1 LLVKKLYTNR
11 SNLKLSLFLLF
22 ISMVSNSI
30 TAKSFF
36 DAGESSL
43 SIITESNQ
51 ISSDETM
58 LVGLKFKLNSGWHT
72 YWENPGDAG
81 AGASVVW
88 ELPPGFTASEIL
100 WPGPTKI
107 PVEPL
112 MTYGYEDEALLL
124 TKITSPKNISYPVNI
139 GAKVSWFTCKDI
151 CLPQEGEVSIKLLQG
166 SKSENKFTSELKE
179 IEKTVPI
186 DLSSPHR
193 LSLLDNKIFLQFE
206 REGSQQIS
214 SAYFFPAEYGF
225 ISYVAHQKLEKND
238 KSFSLELTP
247 AEVQV
252 KTSNL
257 KGVLKLNLD
266 GASEYYNLDLPL
278 LYKADTSLLSLN
290 LITALFFAFI
300 GGLILNAMPCVFPI
314 LSIKI
319 LGFIEQSQGSREKM
333 MKHGLVFSAG
343 VLTTFLIVAGLL
355 LFLRSTGDSI
365 GWGYQLQSPLIISL
379 LIYLFVAVGIVFMG
393 NLVLGSQLAKY
404 GVLAQ
409 GQRDL
414 AGSFLTGVLA
424 VVVASPC
431 TAPFMGPALGM
442 AFLQPGLGS
451 LFIFLAL
458 GIGFSLPYMTLSIF
472 PQLLSKLPKPG
483 EWMETL
489 KQIMA
494 FPMWGSALWLT
505 WVLSSQVE
513 LQSVFA
519 VLIGA
524 LLVAASLWLLEKTQ
538 NSQGLSRSFAL
549 FISVILLAFSLW
561 LIPNSYKESS
571 EEIEGNEY
579 RFSSERLEN
588 LRLNQQ
594 AVFLNFTADWC
605 ITCKV
610 NEAIALNRES
620 VKKILADKNI
630 VYLKADWTRKDPE
643 IASMLANYGRTGVPL
658 YILFPPQGE
667 PIILPELLTED
678 LLLDFIN
685 KIN

>member
-1 LLVKKLYTNR
+1 
-11 SNLKLSLFLLF
+11 
-22 ISMVSNSI
+22 MVSNSI

-51 ISSDETM
+51 ISSDETI

-124 TKITSPKNISYPVNI
+124 TKITSPKTISYPVNI

-166 SKSENKFTSELKE
+166 SKFKNEFTSVLKE

-524 LLVAASLWLLEKTQ
+524 LLVAVGLWLLEKTQ

-549 FISVILLAFSLW
+549 FISISLLVFSLW
-561 LIPNSYKESS
+561 LIPNSYKASP
-571 EEIEGNEY
+571 EEIEGNDY

>member
-1 LLVKKLYTNR
+1 
-11 SNLKLSLFLLF
+11 
-22 ISMVSNSI
+22 MVSNSI
-30 TAKSFF
+30 TAESFF
-36 DAGESSL
+36 NASESNLSL
-43 SIITESNQ
+43 ITESDL
-51 ISSDETM
+51 ISSDETI
-58 LVGLKFKLNSGWHT
+58 LVGLKFKLNPGWHT

-81 AGASVVW
+81 AGATVVW
-88 ELPPGFTASEIL
+88 ELPPNFTATEIL
-100 WPGPTKI
+100 WPGPKKI

-124 TKITSPKNISYPVNI
+124 TKITSPKVLTYPVNI
-139 GAKVSWFTCKDI
+139 RAKVSWFTCKDI
-151 CLPQEGEVSIKLLQG
+151 CLPQEGEVSIKLYQG
-166 SKSENKFTSELKE
+166 SKSENKSTLTLREM
-179 IEKTVPI
+179 EKTVPT
-186 DLSSPHR
+186 DLSSPYR
-193 LSLLDNKIFLQFE
+193 VNLIDNKIFLQFE
-206 REGSQQIS
+206 RENAQKIT

-225 ISYVAHQKLEKND
+225 ISYVANQKLEKND
-238 KSFSLELTP
+238 KSFSLELLP

-252 KTSNL
+252 KTMNL

-266 GASEYYNLDLPL
+266 GATEYYNLDLPL
-278 LYKADTSLLSLN
+278 HDNADISPPSLN

-319 LGFIEQSQGSREKM
+319 LGFIEQSQGSREKIIQ
-333 MKHGLVFSAG
+333 HGLVFSAG
-343 VLTTFLIVAGLL
+343 VLTTFLVVAGVL

-393 NLVLGSQLAKY
+393 NLVLGGQLAKY

-409 GQRDL
+409 SQRDL

-431 TAPFMGPALGM
+431 TAPFMGPALGI

-524 LLVAASLWLLEKTQ
+524 LLVSVCLWLLEKTQ
-538 NSQGLSRSFAL
+538 NSQGLSRNLAL
-549 FISVILLAFSLW
+549 FISVFLLAFSLW
-561 LIPNSYKESS
+561 LIPTSYKEGP
-571 EEIEGNEY
+571 EEIERNGYE
-579 RFSSERLEN
+579 FSSERLEN

-594 AVFLNFTADWC
+594 AIFLNFTADWC

-610 NEAIALNRES
+610 NEAVALNRES
-620 VKKILADKNI
+620 VKKTLADKNI

-643 IASMLANYGRTGVPL
+643 IAMMLASYGRTGVPL
-658 YILFPPQGE
+658 YILFPPQGK

-678 LLLDFIN
+678 LLISFIN
-685 KIN
+685 KIK

>member
-1 LLVKKLYTNR
+1 
-11 SNLKLSLFLLF
+11 
-22 ISMVSNSI
+22 MVSNSI

-51 ISSDETM
+51 ISSDETI

-166 SKSENKFTSELKE
+166 SKFKNEFTSVLKE

-278 LYKADTSLLSLN
+278 LDKADASPLTLN

-393 NLVLGSQLAKY
+393 YLVLGSQLAKY

-424 VVVASPC
+424 LVVASPC

-483 EWMETL
+483 EWMEAL

-524 LLVAASLWLLEKTQ
+524 LLVAVGLWLLEKTQ

-549 FISVILLAFSLW
+549 FISIILLVFSLW
-561 LIPNSYKESS
+561 LIPNSYKASP
-571 EEIEGNEY
+571 EEIEGNDY

-658 YILFPPQGE
+658 YILFPTQGE

-678 LLLDFIN
+678 LLVDFIN

>member
-1 LLVKKLYTNR
+1 
-11 SNLKLSLFLLF
+11 
-22 ISMVSNSI
+22 MVSNSI
-30 TAKSFF
+30 TAESFF
-36 DAGESSL
+36 NASESNLSL
-43 SIITESNQ
+43 ITESDL
-51 ISSDETM
+51 ISSDETI
-58 LVGLKFKLNSGWHT
+58 LVGLKFKLNPGWHT

-88 ELPPGFTASEIL
+88 ELPPNFTATEIL
-100 WPGPTKI
+100 WPGPKKI

-124 TKITSPKNISYPVNI
+124 TKITSPKVLTYPVNI
-139 GAKVSWFTCKDI
+139 RAKVSWFTCKDI
-151 CLPQEGEVSIKLLQG
+151 CLPQEGEVSIKLHQG
-166 SKSENKFTSELKE
+166 SKSENKSTLTLREM
-179 IEKTVPI
+179 EKTVPT
-186 DLSSPHR
+186 DLSSPYR
-193 LSLLDNKIFLQFE
+193 VNLIDNKIFLQFE
-206 REGSQQIS
+206 RENAQKIT

-225 ISYVAHQKLEKND
+225 ISYVANQKLEKND
-238 KSFSLELTP
+238 RSFSLELLP

-252 KTSNL
+252 KTMNL

-266 GASEYYNLDLPL
+266 GATEYYNLDLPL
-278 LYKADTSLLSLN
+278 HDNADISPPSLN

-319 LGFIEQSQGSREKM
+319 LGFIEQSQGSREKIM
-333 MKHGLVFSAG
+333 QHGLVFSAG
-343 VLTTFLIVAGLL
+343 VLTTFLVVAGVL

-393 NLVLGSQLAKY
+393 NLVLGGQLAKY

-409 GQRDL
+409 SQRDL

-524 LLVAASLWLLEKTQ
+524 LLVSVCLWLLEKTQ
-538 NSQGLSRSFAL
+538 NSQGLSRNLAL
-549 FISVILLAFSLW
+549 FISVFLLAFSLW
-561 LIPNSYKESS
+561 LIPTSYKEGP
-571 EEIEGNEY
+571 EEIERNGYE
-579 RFSSERLEN
+579 FSSERLEN

-594 AVFLNFTADWC
+594 AIFLNFTADWC

-610 NEAIALNRES
+610 NEAVALNRES

-643 IASMLANYGRTGVPL
+643 IASMLASYGRTGVPL
-658 YILFPPQGE
+658 YILFPSQGK

-678 LLLDFIN
+678 LLVGFIK

>member
-1 LLVKKLYTNR
+1 MNKLYKNK
-11 SNLKLSLFLLF
+11 NNFKFGLFLLF
-22 ISMVSNSI
+22 ISIFYNSI
-30 TAKSFF
+30 TAESFF

-43 SIITESNQ
+43 SLIAESDQ
-51 ISSDETM
+51 INSEET
-58 LVGLKFKLNSGWHT
+58 LLIGLKFELNPGWHT

-81 AGASVVW
+81 AGASVTW
-88 ELPPGFTASEIL
+88 KLPSGFIASQIL
-100 WPGPTKI
+100 WPGPTRI

-124 TKITSPKNISYPVNI
+124 TKITSPEIISYPVTI
-139 GAKVSWFTCKDI
+139 EAKVSWFTCKDI
-151 CLPQEGEVSIKLLQG
+151 CLPQEGEVSIRLYQG
-166 SKSENKFTSELKE
+166 VKSENNSTSLLKK
-179 IEKTVPI
+179 ISKTVPR
-186 DLSSPHR
+186 DFSLPHR
-193 LSLLDNKIFLQFE
+193 VSFLDNKIFLQFE
-206 REGSQQIS
+206 RGEAQQIS

-225 ISYVAHQKLEKND
+225 ISYVANQRLEKND

-252 KTSNL
+252 KTLNL
-257 KGVLKLNLD
+257 KGVLKLNLE

-278 LYKADTSLLSLN
+278 DDKTDNYLFNIT

-319 LGFIEQSQGSREKM
+319 LGFIEKSQGSREKM
-333 MKHGLVFSAG
+333 LQHGLVFSAG

-355 LFLRSTGDSI
+355 LFFRSTGDLI
-365 GWGYQLQSPLIISL
+365 GWGYQLQSPLVISL

-393 NLVLGSQLAKY
+393 NLVLGSQLQKY
-404 GVLAQ
+404 GFLAQ
-409 GQRDL
+409 NQRDL
-414 AGSFLTGVLA
+414 TGSFLTGVLA
-424 VVVASPC
+424 VIVASPC
-431 TAPFMGPALGM
+431 TAPFMGPALGL
-442 AFLQPGLGS
+442 AYLQPGFGS
-451 LFIFLAL
+451 LFIFLSL
-458 GIGFSLPYMTLSIF
+458 GLGFSFPYLTLSIF

-513 LQSVFA
+513 LKSVFA

-524 LLVAASLWLLEKTQ
+524 LLVSICLWLLEKTQ
-538 NSQGLSRSFAL
+538 NSQGFSRSLAL
-549 FISVILLAFSLW
+549 FISIILLAVSLW
-561 LIPNSYKESS
+561 LIPNSYKSDIT
-571 EEIEGNEY
+571 EIEGSDY
-579 RFSSERLEN
+579 GFSSERLEN

-610 NEAIALNRES
+610 NEVVALNRES
-620 VKKILADKNI
+620 IKKIFADKNI

-643 IASMLANYGRTGVPL
+643 IAKLLASYGRTGVPL
-658 YILFPPQGE
+658 YILFPPQGD

-678 LLLDFIN
+678 LLVSYVNRIN
-685 KIN
+685 

>member
-1 LLVKKLYTNR
+1 
-11 SNLKLSLFLLF
+11 
-22 ISMVSNSI
+22 MVSNSI

-124 TKITSPKNISYPVNI
+124 TKITSPKTISYPVNI

-166 SKSENKFTSELKE
+166 SKFKNEFTSVLKE

-561 LIPNSYKESS
+561 LIPNSYKESP
-571 EEIEGNEY
+571 EEIGGNEY

-678 LLLDFIN
+678 LLLDFLN

>member
-1 LLVKKLYTNR
+1 
-11 SNLKLSLFLLF
+11 
-22 ISMVSNSI
+22 MVSNSI
-30 TAKSFF
+30 TAESFF
-36 DAGESSL
+36 NASESNLSL
-43 SIITESNQ
+43 ITESDL
-51 ISSDETM
+51 ISSDETI
-58 LVGLKFKLNSGWHT
+58 LVGLKFKLNPGWHT

-81 AGASVVW
+81 AGATVVW
-88 ELPPGFTASEIL
+88 ELPPNFTATEIL
-100 WPGPTKI
+100 WPGPKKI

-124 TKITSPKNISYPVNI
+124 TKITSPKVLTYPVNI
-139 GAKVSWFTCKDI
+139 RAKVSWFTCKDI
-151 CLPQEGEVSIKLLQG
+151 CLPQEGEVSIKLYQG
-166 SKSENKFTSELKE
+166 SKSENKSTLTLREM
-179 IEKTVPI
+179 EKTVPT
-186 DLSSPHR
+186 DLSSPYR
-193 LSLLDNKIFLQFE
+193 VNLMDNKIFLQFE
-206 REGSQQIS
+206 RENAQKIT

-225 ISYVAHQKLEKND
+225 ISYVANQKLEKND
-238 KSFSLELTP
+238 RSFSLELLP

-252 KTSNL
+252 KTMNL

-266 GASEYYNLDLPL
+266 GATEYYNLDLPL
-278 LYKADTSLLSLN
+278 HDNADISPPSLN

-319 LGFIEQSQGSREKM
+319 LGFIEQSQGSREKIIQ
-333 MKHGLVFSAG
+333 HGLVFSAG
-343 VLTTFLIVAGLL
+343 VLTTFLVVAGVL

-393 NLVLGSQLAKY
+393 NLVLGGQLAKY

-409 GQRDL
+409 SQRDL

-458 GIGFSLPYMTLSIF
+458 GVGFSIPYMTLSIF

-524 LLVAASLWLLEKTQ
+524 LLVSVCLWLLEKTQ
-538 NSQGLSRSFAL
+538 NSQGLSRNLAL
-549 FISVILLAFSLW
+549 FISVFLLAFSLW
-561 LIPNSYKESS
+561 LIPTSYKEGP
-571 EEIEGNEY
+571 EEIERNGYE
-579 RFSSERLEN
+579 FSSERLEN

-594 AVFLNFTADWC
+594 AIFLNFTADWC

-610 NEAIALNRES
+610 NEAVALNRES

-643 IASMLANYGRTGVPL
+643 IASMLASYGRTGVPL
-658 YILFPPQGE
+658 YILFPSQGK

-678 LLLDFIN
+678 LLVGFIK

>member
-1 LLVKKLYTNR
+1 
-11 SNLKLSLFLLF
+11 
-22 ISMVSNSI
+22 MVSNSI
-30 TAKSFF
+30 TATSFF

-51 ISSDETM
+51 ISSDETI

-124 TKITSPKNISYPVNI
+124 TKITSPKTISYPVNI

-166 SKSENKFTSELKE
+166 SKFKNEFTSVLNE

-278 LYKADTSLLSLN
+278 PDKADTSPLTLN

-319 LGFIEQSQGSREKM
+319 LGFIEQSQGSRKKIM
-333 MKHGLVFSAG
+333 QHGLVFSAG
-343 VLTTFLIVAGLL
+343 VLTTFLVVAGLL
-355 LFLRSTGDSI
+355 LFLRSTGDLI

-379 LIYLFVAVGIVFMG
+379 LIYLFVAIGIVFMG
-393 NLVLGSQLAKY
+393 NLVLGGQLAKY

-409 GQRDL
+409 SQRDL

-458 GIGFSLPYMTLSIF
+458 GIGFSLPYLTLSIF

-524 LLVAASLWLLEKTQ
+524 LLVAAGLWLLEKTQ
-538 NSQGLSRSFAL
+538 NSQGLSRNFAL
-549 FISVILLAFSLW
+549 FIFIILLAFSLW

-571 EEIEGNEY
+571 EEIEGNDY

-610 NEAIALNRES
+610 NEAVALNRES
-620 VKKILADKNI
+620 VKKALADKNI

-643 IASMLANYGRTGVPL
+643 IAMMLASYGRTGVPL
-658 YILFPPQGE
+658 YILFPPQGK

-678 LLLDFIN
+678 LLIDFIN

>member
-1 LLVKKLYTNR
+1 
-11 SNLKLSLFLLF
+11 
-22 ISMVSNSI
+22 MVSNSI
-30 TAKSFF
+30 TAESFF
-36 DAGESSL
+36 NASESNLSL
-43 SIITESNQ
+43 ITESDL
-51 ISSDETM
+51 ISSDETI
-58 LVGLKFKLNSGWHT
+58 LVGLKFKLNPGWHT

-88 ELPPGFTASEIL
+88 ELPPNFTATEIL
-100 WPGPTKI
+100 WPGPKKI

-124 TKITSPKNISYPVNI
+124 TKITSPKVLTYPVNI
-139 GAKVSWFTCKDI
+139 RAKVSWFTCKDI
-151 CLPQEGEVSIKLLQG
+151 CLPQEGEVSIKLYQG
-166 SKSENKFTSELKE
+166 SKSENKSTLTLREM
-179 IEKTVPI
+179 EKTVPT
-186 DLSSPHR
+186 DLSSPYR
-193 LSLLDNKIFLQFE
+193 VNLMDNKIFLQFE
-206 REGSQQIS
+206 RENAQKIT

-225 ISYVAHQKLEKND
+225 ISYVANQKLEKND
-238 KSFSLELTP
+238 KSFSLELLP

-252 KTSNL
+252 KTMNL

-266 GASEYYNLDLPL
+266 GATEYYNLDLPL
-278 LYKADTSLLSLN
+278 HDNADISPPSLN

-319 LGFIEQSQGSREKM
+319 LGFIEQSQGSREKIM
-333 MKHGLVFSAG
+333 QHGLVFSAG
-343 VLTTFLIVAGLL
+343 VLTTFLVVAGVL

-524 LLVAASLWLLEKTQ
+524 LLVAVGLWLLEKTQ

-549 FISVILLAFSLW
+549 FISISLLVFSLW
-561 LIPNSYKESS
+561 LIPNSYKASP
-571 EEIEGNEY
+571 EEIEGNDY

-658 YILFPPQGE
+658 YILFPTQGE

-678 LLLDFIN
+678 LLVDFIN

>member
-1 LLVKKLYTNR
+1 
-11 SNLKLSLFLLF
+11 
-22 ISMVSNSI
+22 MVSNSI
-30 TAKSFF
+30 TAESFF
-36 DAGESSL
+36 NASESNLSL
-43 SIITESNQ
+43 ITESDL
-51 ISSDETM
+51 ISSDETI
-58 LVGLKFKLNSGWHT
+58 LVGLKFKLNPGWHT

-81 AGASVVW
+81 AGATVVW
-88 ELPPGFTASEIL
+88 ELPPNFTATEIL
-100 WPGPTKI
+100 WPGPKKI

-124 TKITSPKNISYPVNI
+124 TKITSPKVLTYPVNI
-139 GAKVSWFTCKDI
+139 RAKVSWFTCKDI
-151 CLPQEGEVSIKLLQG
+151 CLPQEGEVSIKLYQG
-166 SKSENKFTSELKE
+166 SKSENKSTLTLREM
-179 IEKTVPI
+179 EKTVPT
-186 DLSSPHR
+186 DLSSPYR
-193 LSLLDNKIFLQFE
+193 VNLMDNKIFLQFE
-206 REGSQQIS
+206 RENAQKIT

-225 ISYVAHQKLEKND
+225 ISYVANQKLEKND
-238 KSFSLELTP
+238 RSFSLELLP

-252 KTSNL
+252 KTMNL

-266 GASEYYNLDLPL
+266 GATEYYNLDLPL
-278 LYKADTSLLSLN
+278 HDNADISPPSLN

-319 LGFIEQSQGSREKM
+319 LGFIEQSQGSREKIIQ
-333 MKHGLVFSAG
+333 HGLVFSAG
-343 VLTTFLIVAGLL
+343 VLTTFLVVAGVL

-393 NLVLGSQLAKY
+393 NLVLGGQLAKY

-409 GQRDL
+409 SQRDL

-431 TAPFMGPALGM
+431 TAPFMGPALGI

-524 LLVAASLWLLEKTQ
+524 LLVSVCLWLLEKTQ
-538 NSQGLSRSFAL
+538 NSQGLSRNLAL
-549 FISVILLAFSLW
+549 FISVFLLAFSLW
-561 LIPNSYKESS
+561 LIPTSYKEGP
-571 EEIEGNEY
+571 EEIERNGYE
-579 RFSSERLEN
+579 FSSERLEN

-594 AVFLNFTADWC
+594 AIFLNFTADWC

-610 NEAIALNRES
+610 NEAVALNRES

-643 IASMLANYGRTGVPL
+643 IASMLASYGRTGVPL
-658 YILFPPQGE
+658 YILFPSQGK

-678 LLLDFIN
+678 LLVGFIK

>member
-1 LLVKKLYTNR
+1 
-11 SNLKLSLFLLF
+11 
-22 ISMVSNSI
+22 MVSNSI
-30 TAKSFF
+30 TAESFF
-36 DAGESSL
+36 NASESNLSL
-43 SIITESNQ
+43 ITESDL
-51 ISSDETM
+51 ISSDETI
-58 LVGLKFKLNSGWHT
+58 LVGLKFKLNPGWHT

-88 ELPPGFTASEIL
+88 ELPPNFTATEIL
-100 WPGPTKI
+100 WPGPKKI

-124 TKITSPKNISYPVNI
+124 TKITSPKVLSYPVNI
-139 GAKVSWFTCKDI
+139 RAKVSWFTCKDI
-151 CLPQEGEVSIKLLQG
+151 CLPQEGEVSIKLYQG
-166 SKSENKFTSELKE
+166 SKSENKSTLTLREM
-179 IEKTVPI
+179 EKTVPT
-186 DLSSPHR
+186 DLSSPYR
-193 LSLLDNKIFLQFE
+193 VNLIDNKIFLQFE
-206 REGSQQIS
+206 RENAQKIT

-225 ISYVAHQKLEKND
+225 ISYVANQKLEKND
-238 KSFSLELTP
+238 RSFSLELLP

-252 KTSNL
+252 KTMNL

-266 GASEYYNLDLPL
+266 GATEYYNLDLPL
-278 LYKADTSLLSLN
+278 HDKADTSPPSLN

-319 LGFIEQSQGSREKM
+319 LGFIEQSQGSREKIM
-333 MKHGLVFSAG
+333 QHGLVFSAG
-343 VLTTFLIVAGLL
+343 VLTTFLVVAGVL

-393 NLVLGSQLAKY
+393 NLVLGGQLAKY

-409 GQRDL
+409 SQRDL

-431 TAPFMGPALGM
+431 TAPFMGPALGI

-524 LLVAASLWLLEKTQ
+524 LLVSVCLWLLEKTQ
-538 NSQGLSRSFAL
+538 NSQGLSRNLAL
-549 FISVILLAFSLW
+549 FISVFLLAFSLW
-561 LIPNSYKESS
+561 LIPTSYKEGP
-571 EEIEGNEY
+571 EEIERNGYE
-579 RFSSERLEN
+579 FSSERLEN

-594 AVFLNFTADWC
+594 AIFLNFTADWC

-610 NEAIALNRES
+610 NEAVALNRES

-643 IASMLANYGRTGVPL
+643 IASMLASYGRTGVPL
-658 YILFPPQGE
+658 YILFPSQGK

-678 LLLDFIN
+678 LLVGFIK

>member
-1 LLVKKLYTNR
+1 MNKLYKNT
-11 SNLKLSLFLLF
+11 SNLKVGLFLLF
-22 ISMVSNSI
+22 ISIFSYSI
-30 TAKSFF
+30 TAESFF

-43 SIITESNQ
+43 SLITESDQ
-51 ISSDETM
+51 INSGETI
-58 LVGLKFKLNSGWHT
+58 LVGLQFKLNPGWHT

-100 WPGPTKI
+100 WPGPEKI

-124 TKITSPKNISYPVNI
+124 TKITSPQIISYPVNI

-151 CLPQEGEVSIKLLQG
+151 CLPQEGEVSIKLSQG
-166 SKSENKFTSELKE
+166 MKSKNKFTLTLKE
-179 IEKTVPI
+179 MEKTVPTV
-186 DLSSPHR
+186 LSSPHR
-193 LSLLDNKIFLQFE
+193 VSLLDNKIFLQFE
-206 REGSQQIS
+206 REEAQQIS
-214 SAYFFPAEYGF
+214 SAYFFPAEYGL
-225 ISYVAHQKLEKND
+225 ISYVAYQKLERND

-252 KTSNL
+252 KTQNL
-257 KGVLKLNLD
+257 RGVLKLNFD
-266 GASEYYNLDLPL
+266 GDSEYYSLDLPL
-278 LYKADTSLLSLN
+278 GNKADNSLLRLN

-319 LGFIEQSQGSREKM
+319 LGFIKQSQDSRK
-333 MKHGLVFSAG
+333 KLIQHGLVFSAG
-343 VLTTFLIVAGLL
+343 VLTTFLVVAGLL
-355 LFLRSTGDSI
+355 LFLRSTGNSI
-365 GWGYQLQSPLIISL
+365 GWGYQLQSPLVISL
-379 LIYLFVAVGIVFMG
+379 LIYLFVAIGIVFMG
-393 NLVLGSQLAKY
+393 NLVLGGQLAKF

-409 GQRDL
+409 NQRDL

-451 LFIFLAL
+451 LFIFLVL
-458 GIGFSLPYMTLSIF
+458 GMGFALPYLMLSIF

-483 EWMETL
+483 DWMETL
-489 KQIMA
+489 KQVMA

-505 WVLSSQVE
+505 WVLSNQVE

-524 LLVAASLWLLEKTQ
+524 LLVAVCLWLLEKTQ
-538 NSQGLSRSFAL
+538 NSQGFSRSLSL
-549 FISVILLAFSLW
+549 FISIILLAISFW
-561 LIPNSYKESS
+561 LVPNSYDLDNKKIQEQDY
-571 EEIEGNEY
+571 G
-579 RFSSERLEN
+579 FSSKRLEN

-610 NEAIALNRES
+610 NEAVALNRES
-620 VKKILADKNI
+620 VKKTLADKNI

-643 IASMLANYGRTGVPL
+643 IAMMLASYGRTGVPL
-658 YILFPPQGE
+658 YILFPPQGK

-678 LLLDFIN
+678 LLLGFIN
-685 KIN
+685 KIK

>member
-1 LLVKKLYTNR
+1 
-11 SNLKLSLFLLF
+11 
-22 ISMVSNSI
+22 MVSNSI

-51 ISSDETM
+51 ISSDEII

-81 AGASVVW
+81 AGASVIW
-88 ELPPGFTASEIL
+88 KLPSGFTASEIL

-124 TKITSPKNISYPVNI
+124 TKITSPKTISYPVNI

-166 SKSENKFTSELKE
+166 SKFKNEFTSVLKE

-333 MKHGLVFSAG
+333 MQHGLVFSAG

-549 FISVILLAFSLW
+549 FISISLLVFSLW
-561 LIPNSYKESS
+561 LIPNSYKASP
-571 EEIEGNEY
+571 EEIEGNDY

-658 YILFPPQGE
+658 YILFPTQGE

-678 LLLDFIN
+678 LLVDFIN

>member
-1 LLVKKLYTNR
+1 
-11 SNLKLSLFLLF
+11 
-22 ISMVSNSI
+22 MVSNSI
-30 TAKSFF
+30 TAESFF
-36 DAGESSL
+36 NASESNLSL
-43 SIITESNQ
+43 ITESDL
-51 ISSDETM
+51 ISSDETI
-58 LVGLKFKLNSGWHT
+58 LVGLKFKLNPGWHT

-81 AGASVVW
+81 AGATVVW
-88 ELPPGFTASEIL
+88 ELPPNFTATEIL
-100 WPGPTKI
+100 WPGPKKI

-124 TKITSPKNISYPVNI
+124 TKITSPKVLTYPVNI
-139 GAKVSWFTCKDI
+139 RAKVSWFTCKDI
-151 CLPQEGEVSIKLLQG
+151 CLPQEGEVSIKLYQG
-166 SKSENKFTSELKE
+166 SKSENKSTLTLREM
-179 IEKTVPI
+179 EKTVPT
-186 DLSSPHR
+186 DLSSPYR
-193 LSLLDNKIFLQFE
+193 VNLIDNKIFLQFE
-206 REGSQQIS
+206 RENAQKIT

-225 ISYVAHQKLEKND
+225 ISYVANQKLEKND
-238 KSFSLELTP
+238 KSFSLELLP

-252 KTSNL
+252 KTMNL

-266 GASEYYNLDLPL
+266 GATEYYNLDLPL
-278 LYKADTSLLSLN
+278 HDNADISPPSLN

-319 LGFIEQSQGSREKM
+319 LGFIEQSQGSREKIIQ
-333 MKHGLVFSAG
+333 HGLVFSAG
-343 VLTTFLIVAGLL
+343 VLTTFLVVAGVL

-393 NLVLGSQLAKY
+393 NLVLGGQLAKY

-409 GQRDL
+409 SQRDL

-524 LLVAASLWLLEKTQ
+524 LLVSVCLWLLEKTQ
-538 NSQGLSRSFAL
+538 NSQGLSRNLAL
-549 FISVILLAFSLW
+549 FISVFLLAFSLW
-561 LIPNSYKESS
+561 LIPTSYKEGP
-571 EEIEGNEY
+571 EEIERNGYE
-579 RFSSERLEN
+579 FSSERLEN

-594 AVFLNFTADWC
+594 AIFLNFTADWC

-610 NEAIALNRES
+610 NEAVALNRES

-643 IASMLANYGRTGVPL
+643 IASMLASYGRTGVPL
-658 YILFPPQGE
+658 YILFPSQGK

-678 LLLDFIN
+678 LLVGFIK

>member
-1 LLVKKLYTNR
+1 
-11 SNLKLSLFLLF
+11 
-22 ISMVSNSI
+22 MVSNSI
-30 TAKSFF
+30 TAESFF
-36 DAGESSL
+36 NASESNLSL
-43 SIITESNQ
+43 ITESDL
-51 ISSDETM
+51 ISSDETI
-58 LVGLKFKLNSGWHT
+58 LVGLKFKLNPGWHT

-81 AGASVVW
+81 AGATVVW
-88 ELPPGFTASEIL
+88 ELPPNFTATEIL
-100 WPGPTKI
+100 WPGPKKI

-124 TKITSPKNISYPVNI
+124 TKITSPKVLTYPVNI
-139 GAKVSWFTCKDI
+139 RAKVSWFTCKDI
-151 CLPQEGEVSIKLLQG
+151 CLPQEGEVSIKLYQG
-166 SKSENKFTSELKE
+166 SKSENKSTLTLREM
-179 IEKTVPI
+179 EKTVPT
-186 DLSSPHR
+186 DLSSPYR
-193 LSLLDNKIFLQFE
+193 VNLMDNKIFLQFE
-206 REGSQQIS
+206 RENAQKIT

-225 ISYVAHQKLEKND
+225 ISYVANQKLEKND
-238 KSFSLELTP
+238 KSFSLELLP

-252 KTSNL
+252 KTMNL

-266 GASEYYNLDLPL
+266 GATEYYNLDLPL
-278 LYKADTSLLSLN
+278 HDNADISPPSLN

-319 LGFIEQSQGSREKM
+319 LGFIEQSQGSREKIIQ
-333 MKHGLVFSAG
+333 HGLVFSAG
-343 VLTTFLIVAGLL
+343 VLTTFLVVAGVL

-393 NLVLGSQLAKY
+393 NLVLGGQLAKY

-409 GQRDL
+409 SQRDL

-524 LLVAASLWLLEKTQ
+524 LLVSVCLWLLEKTQ
-538 NSQGLSRSFAL
+538 NSQGLSRNLAL
-549 FISVILLAFSLW
+549 FISVFLLAFSLW
-561 LIPNSYKESS
+561 LIPTSYKEGP
-571 EEIEGNEY
+571 EEIERNGYE
-579 RFSSERLEN
+579 FSSERLEN

-594 AVFLNFTADWC
+594 AIFLNFTADWC

-610 NEAIALNRES
+610 NEAVALNRES

-643 IASMLANYGRTGVPL
+643 IASMLASYGRTGVPL
-658 YILFPPQGE
+658 YILFPSQGK

-678 LLLDFIN
+678 LLVSFIK

>member
-1 LLVKKLYTNR
+1 
-11 SNLKLSLFLLF
+11 
-22 ISMVSNSI
+22 MVSNSI
-30 TAKSFF
+30 TAESFF
-36 DAGESSL
+36 NASESNLSL
-43 SIITESNQ
+43 ITESDL
-51 ISSDETM
+51 ISSDETI
-58 LVGLKFKLNSGWHT
+58 LVGLKFKLNPGWHT

-81 AGASVVW
+81 AGATVVW
-88 ELPPGFTASEIL
+88 ELPPNFTATEIL
-100 WPGPTKI
+100 WPGPKKI

-124 TKITSPKNISYPVNI
+124 TKITSPKVLTYPVNI
-139 GAKVSWFTCKDI
+139 RAKVSWFTCKDI
-151 CLPQEGEVSIKLLQG
+151 CLPQEGEVSIKLYQG
-166 SKSENKFTSELKE
+166 SKSENKSTLTLREM
-179 IEKTVPI
+179 EKTVPT
-186 DLSSPHR
+186 DLSSPYR
-193 LSLLDNKIFLQFE
+193 VNLIDNKIFLQFE

-225 ISYVAHQKLEKND
+225 ISYVANQKLEKND
-238 KSFSLELTP
+238 KSFSLELLP

-252 KTSNL
+252 KTMNL

-266 GASEYYNLDLPL
+266 GATEYYNLDLPL
-278 LYKADTSLLSLN
+278 HDNADISPPSLN

-319 LGFIEQSQGSREKM
+319 LGFIEQSQGSREKIIQ
-333 MKHGLVFSAG
+333 HGLVFSAG
-343 VLTTFLIVAGLL
+343 VLTTFLVVAGVL

-393 NLVLGSQLAKY
+393 NLVLGGQLAKY

-409 GQRDL
+409 SQRDL

-524 LLVAASLWLLEKTQ
+524 LLVSVCLWLLEKTQ
-538 NSQGLSRSFAL
+538 NSQGLSRNLAL
-549 FISVILLAFSLW
+549 FISVFLLAFSLW
-561 LIPNSYKESS
+561 LIPTSYKEGP
-571 EEIEGNEY
+571 EEIERNGYE
-579 RFSSERLEN
+579 FSSERLEN

-594 AVFLNFTADWC
+594 AIFLNFTADWC

-610 NEAIALNRES
+610 NEAVALNRES

-643 IASMLANYGRTGVPL
+643 IASMLASYGRTGVPL
-658 YILFPPQGE
+658 YILFPSQGK

-678 LLLDFIN
+678 LLVGFIK